1 MMKKTTL
8 LTTIALSLA
17 ASPAFAHLNPAEH
30 GSLAAGFSHPLS
42 GLDHILAMVAVGL
55 WAAMLGGRA
64 LLEQFQEKCAAV
76 FRPELRKNK
85 KLERFRVSVKNGNA
99 LVVPAAFV
107 GVMLLGFVAGLSGMP
122 LPFVE
127 PMILASVVVL
137 GLLVALA
144 LRVPAT
150 AGAIIVGFFAF
161 FHGHAHGAEIGAAA
175 FASYA
180 AGFAISTALLHGAGI
195 LVGLGLGRLGARD
208 KALVAMRIAGG
219 ATALAGIA
227 LAITG

>member
-1 MMKKTTL
+1 MMKKTTI

-30 GSLAAGFSHPLS
+30 GSFAAGFSHPLS
-42 GLDHILAMVAVGL
+42 GPDHILAMVAVGL

-64 LLEQFQEKCAAV
+64 LF
-76 FRPELRKNK
+76 
-85 KLERFRVSVKNGNA
+85 
-99 LVVPAAFV
+99 VVPAAFV
-107 GVMLLGFVAGLSGMP
+107 SVMLLGFVAGLSGMP

-144 LRVPAT
+144 LRVPAA
-150 AGAIIVGFFAF
+150 AGAVIVGFFAF

-180 AGFAISTALLHGAGI
+180 AGFALSTALLHGAGI
-195 LVGLGLGRLGARD
+195 LMGLGLGRLGARD
-208 KALVAMRIAGG
+208 KAFIAMRVAGG